1 MFCEIIFIRSH
12 VLVLVF
18 TSCVGGGGGGG
29 GGDMFC
35 GGTLVVDVKVICYSR
50 VRERTSHSGPS
61 SYCWPRR
68 GCLGGCIRYRGET
81 CSRETILLAG
91 KSS

>member
-18 TSCVGGGGGGG
+18 TSCVGGGGN
-29 GGDMFC
+29 MFC
-35 GGTLVVDVKVICYSR
+35 GGTLVVDVRVICYSR

-68 GCLGGCIRYRGET
+68 GCLGGCIRNRGET

-91 KSS
+91 ESS